1 MKKIIWMSNII
12 LALLLLS
19 LGIMLTTT
27 VVIVV
32 SDTALLNFSQENGT
46 RMWVGLEVGGSWQ
59 EAAQQLTTKNFSA
72 VIWLGLL
79 QLLPFLLINVILI
92 RLFMLYRQGLFFSPK
107 NINCFSWLGAVLLI
121 QFVVTAIYPA
131 LLFTLLNYATDSG
144 LVRIVSVRD
153 TDIIGLLSGLV
164 IYVIAWVMKQAYQL
178 QQEQELVI

>member
-1 MKKIIWMSNII
+1 MKKIILMSNII

-19 LGIMLTTT
+19 LCTMLITAA
-27 VVIVV
+27 VIVV

-46 RMWVGLEVGGSWQ
+46 RMWIGIEVSGSWQ
-59 EAAQQLTTKNFSA
+59 EAAQQLTAQNFSA

-79 QLLPFLLINVILI
+79 QLLPFVLSNVILI

-121 QFVVTAIYPA
+121 QFVAVVTYPA
-131 LLFTLLNYATDSG
+131 LLFTLLNYVTGSE
-144 LVRIVSVRD
+144 LVRVISVRD